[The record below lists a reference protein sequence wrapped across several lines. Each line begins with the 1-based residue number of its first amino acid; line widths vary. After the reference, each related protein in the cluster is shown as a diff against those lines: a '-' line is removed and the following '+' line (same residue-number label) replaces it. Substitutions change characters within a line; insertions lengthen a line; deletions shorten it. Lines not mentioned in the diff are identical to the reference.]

1 MDISKI
7 KNLRINISK
16 IKKSNKN
23 FKLRKEERIKNLK
36 MLIALLAT
44 ANIAMGAGIST
55 FLIQKLVMPHYHER
69 VSDVSSL
76 YKSIE
81 ENTNLDKNEKKI
93 LNYVSEFI
101 DEYYYYM
108 DKNEV
113 EDKLSNFDIEYK
125 TQKDKN
131 VTGSW
136 NSMFCDMTFYTMSSS
151 KDLKNNSEVVSHEL
165 YHLLSGDIYNKC
177 LAEGIASLINYEYS
191 DYENQDSYYKQL
203 LIAQILCEII
213 DPELVVK
220 SYLQADTSIIT
231 DELFKIDNNKTRYKR
246 LFKNLTRYQ
255 EVFNKYLEYTEVDLE
270 KGSYN
275 DYLNLKNIE
284 EDLLKSIKSDLKF
297 YYDHS
302 KNRKDEAT
310 VKDYFDKLTT
320 DYDIVVNSNNNKNKI
335 VYVGDYNTE
344 SKYLRKTK

>member
-7 KNLRINISK
+7 KNLKINISK
-16 IKKSNKN
+16 IKKSNKH
-23 FKLRKEERIKNLK
+23 FKLKKEERIKNLK

-44 ANIAMGAGIST
+44 ANIAMGTGIST

-81 ENTNLDKNEKKI
+81 ENTNLDKN
-93 LNYVSEFI
+93 
-101 DEYYYYM
+101 
-108 DKNEV
+108 
-113 EDKLSNFDIEYK
+113 
-125 TQKDKN
+125 

-151 KDLKNNSEVVSHEL
+151 KDLKDNSEVVSHEL

-246 LFKNLTRYQ
+246 LFKNLSRYQ
-255 EVFNKYLEYTEVDLE
+255 EIFNEYLEYTEVDLE

-310 VKDYFDKLTT
+310 VEDYFDKLTT
-320 DYDIVVNSNNNKNKI
+320 DYDKVVNSNNNKNKI
-335 VYVGDYNTE
+335 VYMGDYNTE

>member
-1 MDISKI
+1 MKNNIELNSCALDMRKILKEDLQSPIDIFSLI
-7 KNLRINISK
+7 NNLKDVTLVFYPMS
-16 IKKSNKN
+16 
-23 FKLRKEERIKNLK
+23 ERISGMCIKQSNIK
-36 MLIALLAT
+36 VIAI
-44 ANIAMGAGIST
+44 N
-55 FLIQKLVMPHYHER
+55 
-69 VSDVSSL
+69 
-76 YKSIE
+76 
-81 ENTNLDKNEKKI
+81 
-93 LNYVSEFI
+93 
-101 DEYYYYM
+101 
-108 DKNEV
+108 
-113 EDKLSNFDIEYK
+113 SN
-125 TQKDKN
+125 
-131 VTGSW
+131 
-136 NSMFCDMTFYTMSSS
+136 MSYGRQRFT
-151 KDLKNNSEVVSHEL
+151 VAHEL

-177 LAEGIASLINYEYS
+177 LEEGITSLINYEYS

-246 LFKNLTRYQ
+246 LFKNLSRYQ
-255 EVFNKYLEYTEVDLE
+255 EVFNEYLEYTEVDLE

-310 VKDYFDKLTT
+310 VEDYFDKLTT

-335 VYVGDYNTE
+335 VYMGDYNTE